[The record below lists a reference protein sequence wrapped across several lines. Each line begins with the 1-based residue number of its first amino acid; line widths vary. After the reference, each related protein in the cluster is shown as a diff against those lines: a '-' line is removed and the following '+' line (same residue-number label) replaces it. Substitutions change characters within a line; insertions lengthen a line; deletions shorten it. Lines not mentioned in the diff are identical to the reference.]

1 MAGNPGHPRSADRSE
16 ARDAAFKGTV
26 VDGAIIHKFQGK
38 SYRAH
43 RAVPA
48 KQSGKASTAQ
58 PRST

>member
-1 MAGNPGHPRSADRSE
+1 MAMALLDR
-16 ARDAAFKGTV
+16 V

-48 KQSGKASTAQ
+48 KQSGNASTAK
-58 PRST
+58 P